1 MVCEMLWTLSWIS
14 KKLSLLRFIFL
25 QSWLMFNLLLIALFM
40 TGCANG
46 FLGKRF
52 ESKKSSESQRQAMHY
67 FIQAKVFE
75 SQKNY
80 MGAIVALRSALDLGF
95 DSATLYTQLAY
106 NYGRI
111 DDWNMVVY
119 FAKRGIKSKPE
130 DGNLRRFL
138 IRALENIGNR
148 KEAAEQLSLLLDY
161 EEINWP
167 LYRHLA
173 YLYLDTGQSELIG
186 PLFERILSNVTTS
199 NAIRTDIATV
209 YARIDAK
216 DRAEQIFREV
226 LIKDPN
232 FEDAWLGLADLLLS
246 QGRRQEGL
254 DTYIAASRQ
263 LPESALPIYY
273 LSRMISSEFDLEE
286 ILDQESPSF
295 LYRLGVALSDADKLD
310 LAEVIFRHI
319 VYRKPN
325 TVRGWLQLGQYY
337 IFSEQY
343 DLLDHTMNHALSV
356 MPDSSELSLFW
367 GATLEHRDQFENA
380 YRVYE
385 EALLRGSKD
394 KRIFL
399 YWGASLE
406 ERSEWEAAADIYR
419 RGLQVIGQDIEFL
432 LRSGICLGQQGRW
445 MESLQLYEEAWQL
458 GELQGQVALQW
469 GISLHQL
476 QQWNKAIKKLEV
488 ASKIMPDQT
497 SILFYLGMCYERASH
512 ETNNEK
518 FFIQSEAL
526 FERLIEIDND
536 DAFAL
541 NYLGYMY
548 AEKGVKLDIAV
559 NLITRAVE
567 IIPNNSAFLDSLAW
581 VYFKLGNLENASK
594 YIKKALDKID
604 GNEGLELA
612 VIFDH
617 AGDVSEAS
625 GDFVE
630 ARKHWMRA
638 LEIDESND
646 MVRNKLE
653 R

>member
-1 MVCEMLWTLSWIS
+1 MVYEMLWILRWIS
-14 KKLSLLRFIFL
+14 NKLRLLRFVFL
-25 QSWLMFNLLLIALFM
+25 QSWFVVICLLFALFI
-40 TGCANG
+40 TGCASS

-52 ESKKSSESQRQAMHY
+52 ESKKNSESERRAMQY

-80 MGAIVALRSALDLGF
+80 MGAIVALRSALDLSF
-95 DSATLYTQLAY
+95 DSETLCAELAY

-119 FAKRGIKSKPE
+119 FAKRGVKSRPE
-130 DGNLRRFL
+130 NGDLRRFL

-148 KEAAEQLSLLLDY
+148 KEAAEQLSILIDY
-161 EEINWP
+161 EEVNWP

-186 PLFERILSNVTTS
+186 PLFERVLSNVITS
-199 NAIRTDIATV
+199 NAVKSDIATV

-216 DRAEQIFREV
+216 DRAEQIFREI

-246 QGRRQEGL
+246 QGRREDGL
-254 DTYIAASRQ
+254 DVYRAASQQ

-273 LSRMISSEFDLEE
+273 LSRMIASEFDLEE
-286 ILDQESPSF
+286 ILYQESPSF
-295 LYRLGVALSDADKLD
+295 LYRLGVALSEADKLD
-310 LAEVIFRHI
+310 LAEVVFRHI
-319 VYRKPN
+319 VDEKPN
-325 TVRGWLQLGQYY
+325 TVRGWLELGQYY
-337 IFSEQY
+337 ILSEQY
-343 DLLDHTMNHALSV
+343 DLLDETMSQALV
-356 MPDSSELSLFW
+356 AMPDSSELSLFW
-367 GATLEHRDQFENA
+367 GATLEHRDQFEIA

-406 ERSEWEAAADIYR
+406 ERSEWNEAVGIYN
-419 RGLQVIGQDIEFL
+419 RGLQIIGQDIELL
-432 LRSGICLGQQGRW
+432 LRSGICLGQQDRW
-445 MESLQLYEEAWQL
+445 SESLKLYEKAWEL
-458 GELQGQVALQW
+458 GEMQGQVALQW
-469 GISLHQL
+469 GISLQQL
-476 QQWNKAIKKLEV
+476 GRWNEAIRKLEV
-488 ASKIMPDQT
+488 ASKRMPDQT
-497 SILFYLGMCYERASH
+497 SILFYLGMCYERASN

-518 FFIQSEAL
+518 FFSEGEAL
-526 FERLIEIDND
+526 FERLIEMNPT

-548 AEKGVKLDIAV
+548 AEKGIKLDIAV
-559 NLITRAVE
+559 HLISRAVE
-567 IIPNNSAFLDSLAW
+567 ISPNNSAFLDSLAW
-581 VYFKLGNLENASK
+581 AYFKLGNLESASR
-594 YIKKALDKID
+594 YIAKALDHID
-604 GNEGLELA
+604 GAEGLELA

-617 AGDVSEAS
+617 AGDISEAS
-625 GDFVE
+625 GDFIE
-630 ARKHWMRA
+630 ARKHWLRA
-638 LEIDESND
+638 LEIDEGND
-646 MVRNKLE
+646 GVRNKLE